1 MSVMRCALLALA
13 LLAVACGSTRKDD
26 NVTTI
31 VETEIIKDSPELG
44 QDETGRL
51 LRRTDNNVKQ
61 HEELRLQGMTQQM
74 VAVHRAIA
82 QSVDDNID
90 TFRKVALEGDLLLQR
105 NMAVKCLGFAVE
117 QRERAR
123 DTLLVLLNDDSITI
137 VANAVRGLG
146 LLRDKDTDITPIV
159 TLCGSGDPAI
169 RTNAAATLAALFL
182 IKETPRQL
190 TPQYHAAIDRL
201 VLLLHDES
209 YTRSRRAAA
218 WALANLRHPT
228 TMEHLISALKDSDV
242 QTQIGGLRGLELLGD
257 QRSLDALLDYLDDA
271 PTTEA
276 ASWARQ
282 ALEKIAIQG
291 GFAKNAAELT
301 ELGTNP
307 RLWRKWFRGARMR

>member
-13 LLAVACGSTRKDD
+13 LLAVACGSTPKDED
-26 NVTTI
+26 VTTI

-74 VAVHRAIA
+74 VAVHRTIA

-117 QRERAR
+117 QREKAR
-123 DTLLVLLNDDSITI
+123 DTLLVLLNDDSVTI

-146 LLRDKDTDITPIV
+146 LLRDKETDITPIV

-182 IKETPRQL
+182 IRETPRQL

-201 VLLLHDES
+201 VVLLHDES

-218 WALANLRHPT
+218 WALANLRHPST
-228 TMEHLISALKDSDV
+228 LEHLISALHDADV

-257 QRSLDALLDYLDDA
+257 QRSLDSLLDYLDDA

-307 RLWRKWFRGARMR
+307 RLWRKWFQAARMR

>member
-1 MSVMRCALLALA
+1 MSVMRCALLALS
-13 LLAVACGSTRKDD
+13 LFAVACGSPPKDD
-26 NVTTI
+26 SATTI
-31 VETEIIKDSPELG
+31 IETETIKDSPELN

-117 QRERAR
+117 RREKAR
-123 DTLLVLLNDDSITI
+123 DTLLVLLNDDSVTI

-146 LLRDKDTDITPIV
+146 LLRDKETDLTPIV
-159 TLCGSGDPAI
+159 ALCGSGDPAI

-182 IKETPRQL
+182 IKETPRRL

-209 YTRSRRAAA
+209 HTRSRRAAA
-218 WALANLRHPT
+218 WALANLRHPIT
-228 TMEHLISALKDSDV
+228 LEHLLSALRDPDV
-242 QTQIGGLRGLELLGD
+242 QTQIGGLHGLELLGD
-257 QRSLDALLDYLDDA
+257 QRSLDPLLDYLDDA